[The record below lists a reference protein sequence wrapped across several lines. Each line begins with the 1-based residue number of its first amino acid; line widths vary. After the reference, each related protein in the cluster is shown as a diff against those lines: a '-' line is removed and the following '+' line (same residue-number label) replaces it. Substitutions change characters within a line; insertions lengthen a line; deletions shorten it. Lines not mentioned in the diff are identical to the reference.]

1 MAPSRLAL
9 LFAAVVLA
17 PPPSL
22 ALALV
27 SEEECAA
34 QGFAVGQV
42 ACVAVCGEL
51 RRALPA
57 ADPAVLACDACCSRS
72 LDLALPKRFPSAVLT
87 INRMAVSSF
96 GGVNEWLEK
105 SASKWAG
112 QVEVVDSYAVTAPVL
127 SFLDDGAEV
136 TTAAGGKKAKGST
149 SSSSSSRGGNGG
161 EGGEGGV
168 RAAVGAWKIEDIDA
182 LLRRKLLVE

>member
-1 MAPSRLAL
+1 MAPSLLLAL

-17 PPPSL
+17 PSPS
-22 ALALV
+22 LALV

-136 TTAAGGKKAKGST
+136 TTAAGGKKAKGSA
-149 SSSSSSRGGNGG
+149 SSSSSRGGNGG